1 MHMSGALGEKSEDVG
16 IKNMEK
22 RNYDMFIGFL
32 VRGQTPSITLFLGC
46 VRMCACVCVCMC
58 VCVFVC
64 VYVDIVFVCGC
75 VNTSDKSFFIE
86 SRL

>member
-32 VRGQTPSITLFLGC
+32 VRGQTSSITLFLGC

-58 VCVFVC
+58 MCVFVC
-64 VYVDIVFVCGC
+64 VCVCVCRYSLC
-75 VNTSDKSFFIE
+75 VGV
-86 SRL
+86 